1 MLEPAPPADP
11 GTAASQLPGAACV
24 PARHSEHHDAVRTFV
39 RAQQVWSL
47 PSRWSAPLTPCWCFH
62 PGAGKGGPGDG
73 DCSAEKQKGIQ
84 SKDADSD
91 PTMRL
96 SGLRDENSRAH
107 RTHQGLLNTRR
118 HVLAARQELPGDPGR
133 RRVHVARPLH
143 LTACGV
149 APPLRLAA
157 PWAFARSRA
166 APGAVCGVANALCA
180 HRLRAVTRSLAPPGL
195 LSRQCPRLSLARR
208 MCRASL
214 CPCSPAILHLHA
226 GCVSSDGVPNQNVQA
241 TLRALPDRGRP
252 HLAPTATTLARLRAP
267 SITLS
272 AASHPAP
279 THTVQIQIWP
289 ITGLRARSIPV
300 SATTTRLRLVPS
312 LLHRRRRLHH
322 RAQGC
327 KWPP

>member
-1 MLEPAPPADP
+1 MRSRTTLRALRC
-11 GTAASQLPGAACV
+11 GSHV
-24 PARHSEHHDAVRTFV
+24 PVQ
-39 RAQQVWSL
+39 AQQVWSF

-62 PGAGKGGPGDG
+62 PGARRGREYGPGDD

-107 RTHQGLLNTRR
+107 RTRQGLLNTRR

-143 LTACGV
+143 LTACGA
-149 APPLRLAA
+149 APPLCLAA
-157 PWAFARSRA
+157 PWAFARPRA

-208 MCRASL
+208 MCAALPRA
-214 CPCSPAILHLHA
+214 
-226 GCVSSDGVPNQNVQA
+226 
-241 TLRALPDRGRP
+241 RALPPFCTFTRP
-252 HLAPTATTLARLRAP
+252 GASRVTGCPTKTC
-267 SITLS
+267 
-272 AASHPAP
+272 
-279 THTVQIQIWP
+279 
-289 ITGLRARSIPV
+289 
-300 SATTTRLRLVPS
+300 
-312 LLHRRRRLHH
+312 RLHCEPC
-322 RAQGC
+322 RIAAVLIWLQQLL
-327 KWPP
+327 P

>member
-1 MLEPAPPADP
+1 M
-11 GTAASQLPGAACV
+11 
-24 PARHSEHHDAVRTFV
+24 
-39 RAQQVWSL
+39 WSL

-91 PTMRL
+91 PTSAVDL

-118 HVLAARQELPGDPGR
+118 HVFAARQELPGDPGR

-143 LTACGV
+143 LTA
-149 APPLRLAA
+149 
-157 PWAFARSRA
+157 
-166 APGAVCGVANALCA
+166 CGVANALCA

-252 HLAPTATTLARLRAP
+252 HLAPTATTLVRLRAP

-279 THTVQIQIWP
+279 THTVQIQIRP

-312 LLHRRRRLHH
+312 LLHRRRRRLHH